1 MLVYSG
7 SDGAYRFFRHC
18 TEMKIAPVRPMH
30 RSIRNKGMDQTP
42 LFHGKALDAAGPGLK
57 DPMKLSVGDRWTW
70 KTLGRMTLRQPSITG
85 SDQSMGGW
93 APTILW
99 EQVCG

>member
-1 MLVYSG
+1 MCSNLSSPPTHTRLRESRKYWVNQSGSAVLVYSG

-42 LFHGKALDAAGPGLK
+42 LSGKH
-57 DPMKLSVGDRWTW
+57 
-70 KTLGRMTLRQPSITG
+70 
-85 SDQSMGGW
+85 
-93 APTILW
+93 
-99 EQVCG
+99 